1 MEANKILSADLL
13 DILFEGRNKDYGAY
27 ELRKTYN
34 RRLTTSL
41 LIMAG
46 IALLIF
52 IASFVAKSINLDDD
66 TDKPIIKD
74 VTLSEIKNE
83 PPPPPPPPPP
93 KLPPPPPIAT
103 IQFTPPKIVKD
114 EEVVKPPE
122 ENKELEE
129 KKVDVITVE
138 GEKDLGIV
146 APPVEDKGTQIVE
159 APVVKEDE
167 DKVFTKVEIEAAFPG
182 GEAGWTRYVRR
193 EIEAHIDE
201 LSDAGESGTCRVKFI
216 VSKDGTVSNVE
227 ALTMKGTKL
236 AEIATNAIRK
246 GPKWTPAQQNG
257 RFVNAFREQP
267 ITFTLQE

>member
-13 DILFEGRNKDYGAY
+13 DILFEGRNKEYGAY

-34 RRLTTSL
+34 KRLTTSL
-41 LIMAG
+41 LIMVG
-46 IALLIF
+46 TALLIF
-52 IASFVAKSINLDDD
+52 IISFVAKSVNLNNESN
-66 TDKPIIKD
+66 KPVIKD
-74 VTLSEIKNE
+74 VTLSEIKE
-83 PPPPPPPPPP
+83 PEPPPPPPPP

-129 KKVDVITVE
+129 KKVDVVTVE
-138 GEKDLGIV
+138 GIKDEGIV
-146 APPVEDKGTQIVE
+146 APPAEDKGTQIVE
-159 APVVKEDE
+159 APAVKEDE

-193 EIEAHIDE
+193 EIENHIDE

-216 VSKDGTVSNVE
+216 VSKDGAVSSVE

-257 RFVNAFREQP
+257 RYVNAFREQP
-267 ITFTLQE
+267 VTFTLQE

>member
-1 MEANKILSADLL
+1 METNKILSADLL
-13 DILFEGRNKDYGAY
+13 DILFEGRNKEYGAY

-34 RRLTTSL
+34 KRLTTAL
-41 LIMAG
+41 GVMAG

-52 IASFVAKSINLDDD
+52 VISFIAKSINLDDENN
-66 TDKPIIKD
+66 KPVIKD
-74 VTLSEIKNE
+74 VTLSEAVNE

-103 IQFTPPKIVKD
+103 IQFTPPKVVKD

-129 KKVDVITVE
+129 KKVDVVTVE
-138 GEKDLGIV
+138 GAKDEGIV

-167 DKVFTKVEIEAAFPG
+167 DKVFTKVEIDAQFPG
-182 GEAGWTRYVRR
+182 GVAGWTKYVRR
-193 EIEAHIDE
+193 EIENHIDE

-216 VSKDGTVSNVE
+216 VSKDGSVSNVE

-267 ITFTLQE
+267 VTFTLQE